1 MVLLEQILIVK
12 QFQVNSLIMEE
23 MKIAFF
29 NLSALAI
36 NLTSINEELKFLSL
50 ALACVYTT
58 ISIIQKMR
66 K

>member
-1 MVLLEQILIVK
+1 
-12 QFQVNSLIMEE
+12 MEE

-29 NLSALAI
+29 NIGALAI

>member
-1 MVLLEQILIVK
+1 
-12 QFQVNSLIMEE
+12 MEE

-29 NLSALAI
+29 NIGALAI

-50 ALACVYTT
+50 ALACIYTI
-58 ISIIQKMR
+58 ISIVQKIR